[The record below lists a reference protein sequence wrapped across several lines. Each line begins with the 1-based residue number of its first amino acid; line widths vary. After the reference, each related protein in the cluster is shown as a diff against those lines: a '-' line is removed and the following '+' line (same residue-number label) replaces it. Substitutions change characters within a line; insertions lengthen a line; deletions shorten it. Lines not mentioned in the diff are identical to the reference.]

1 MVAGL
6 AFIES
11 VIPAVQLQAVMML
24 EAVVEVL
31 EQLIDGGRG
40 FVGQFGE
47 DEPIGLVV
55 SLRWRCVNGF
65 GGARDARHR
74 DV

>member
-6 AFIES
+6 AFIEC

-24 EAVVEVL
+24 EAVVEIL

-40 FVGQFGE
+40 FVG
-47 DEPIGLVV
+47 
-55 SLRWRCVNGF
+55 
-65 GGARDARHR
+65 
-74 DV
+74 